1 MIFQQ
6 RMKFEQVLYAPNY
19 EMLIPHSALEFSNAE
34 CGINPDKIFDF
45 RQPKTQNTHLRI
57 LGSINMLA
65 FFVKALNILEIWVK
79 FILFSF

>member
-1 MIFQQ
+1 
-6 RMKFEQVLYAPNY
+6 MKFEQVLYAPNY

-57 LGSINMLA
+57 LG
-65 FFVKALNILEIWVK
+65 
-79 FILFSF
+79 